1 MDANFDPSAIQLLQR
16 VFDSLGD
23 VVFCVKDTQ
32 GRYLAVNQAFSD
44 RAGAPNKTSMIGK
57 TAADYFKQE
66 LADVYLLQDQ
76 ELFET
81 GKAVVDQLEKITN
94 VDGTVGWYLANKYPM
109 RDATGAIA
117 GLIGVSQD
125 LHTPSD
131 SDLALAN
138 LEVVVQTI
146 KENLDQPPRV
156 EQLARLAGLSAEQL
170 DRRMKRV
177 FRLSTKKYMMKCRLE
192 LGAELLS
199 DPGISLASIADRCGF
214 TDQSAFTRQFRSTF
228 LTTPAAYRASRV
240 QAAGQ

>member
-1 MDANFDPSAIQLLQR
+1 MDATFDPTAIQLLQR

-32 GRYLAVNQAFSD
+32 GRYLAVNQAFAD
-44 RAGAPNKTSMIGK
+44 RAGAPNKVAMIGK
-57 TAADYFKQE
+57 TAADFFKRE
-66 LADVYLLQDQ
+66 LADVYLMQDR

-109 RDATGAIA
+109 RDSANEIA

-131 SDLALAN
+131 SELALAN

-192 LGAELLS
+192 LSAELLA
-199 DPGISLASIADRCGF
+199 DPGISLAAIADRCGF
-214 TDQSAFTRQFRSTF
+214 ADQSAFTRQFRSTF
-228 LTTPAAYRASRV
+228 LTTPAAYRVSKG
-240 QAAGQ
+240 QATGQ